1 MSKSPSLCLSL
12 SVMWDLTWVLNSS
25 VVSSGDNPHRS
36 ASVST
41 GTFDLSETRCV
52 CQCQSSFPGCSAQ
65 AGEVMGSFVG
75 ASQPLKSFSS
85 DVKAIKRFS
94 QVTELPRFGSRLLN
108 ASTLVLSQ
116 IPLDAIAHQWTEFSG
131 FGAGVALL
139 N

>member
-1 MSKSPSLCLSL
+1 M
-12 SVMWDLTWVLNSS
+12 LNSS

-116 IPLDAIAHQWTEFSG
+116 IPLDAIAHDISEPSSVGSAQVS
-131 FGAGVALL
+131 LY
-139 N
+139 